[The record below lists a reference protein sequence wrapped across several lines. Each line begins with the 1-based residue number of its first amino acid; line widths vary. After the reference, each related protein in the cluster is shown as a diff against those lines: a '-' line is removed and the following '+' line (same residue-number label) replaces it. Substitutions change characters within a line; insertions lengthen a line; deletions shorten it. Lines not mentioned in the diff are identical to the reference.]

1 MAGTVELG
9 GRRVGEGEP
18 VLVVA
23 EAGVNHNGSL
33 DLALRLVDEAAAA
46 GADAVK
52 FQTFSAERVASAAAP
67 KAAYQLETTDVGE
80 TQLEMLRELELDVD
94 AHAALAA
101 RCAERGIL
109 FLSTPFDEESVAVLD
124 ELDVPAVKIG
134 SGELTN
140 TFLLERV
147 AATGRPVILSTGM
160 ADLEE
165 VGVALDSLAAG
176 GAGAV
181 VLLHCV
187 SNYPAAPAD
196 ANLRAM
202 RTLADAFGV
211 PVGFSDHTLGVE
223 TALAA
228 VALGACVLEK
238 HFTLDASL
246 PGPDHRASLEPPA
259 LRALVQGLRAVS
271 AALGDGVKR
280 PAAAERENRLLVR
293 RSIVAARALPAG
305 TTLAREDVSALR
317 PGDGIPPTRRDEV
330 LGRRLRRDVEA
341 GAQLAW
347 EDLE

>member
-67 KAAYQLETTDVGE
+67 KAAYQLETTDAGE

-94 AHAALAA
+94 AHVALAA
-101 RCAERGIL
+101 HCAERGIL